1 MASELPLPMPKMSMT
16 METGELLTWAVAEG
30 DTVAA
35 GDVVAEVQTD
45 KVDMEVESPFAGTVA
60 RLVAQ
65 PGDTVAVG
73 APIAFLLSDSDDLM
87 AGLFDPPPGGPEGAA
102 AEPDAPGSDVPP
114 NMEVES
120 SANDT
125 PNRGLLDA
133 TPVSRRGPIPTVP
146 RARRRAAE
154 LRVKLENVTATRP
167 DGVIT
172 VEDVEKA
179 AQAMASAPAAAAPAQ
194 VAAAVVPAPAATK
207 APAPAATPARTAAPA
222 AVSGSADAD
231 PGFADAL
238 AARRRSIRSAVAR
251 TMSASAAVPQFTVFA
266 ELDLDA
272 AARARG
278 RIGWTTLLLRALSR
292 ALRNNPQ
299 VNAGWDEQTGAPA
312 APHTDVGVALAVD
325 SAVGLLAPVVRDADL
340 LPIEEQDRLVRAT
353 INRARTGALTGAD
366 IKGGTTTLSNLGGF
380 GVPFFT
386 SLLTPPQATALSV
399 GAITERP
406 VVVRGGLAVRL
417 GATVGLTLD
426 HRPVDGA
433 DGATVLAEIGELF
446 RNPDRLLD

>member
-1 MASELPLPMPKMSMT
+1 
-16 METGELLTWAVAEG
+16 
-30 DTVAA
+30 
-35 GDVVAEVQTD
+35 
-45 KVDMEVESPFAGTVA
+45 SPFAGTVA

-65 PGDTVAVG
+65 PGDTIAVG
-73 APIAFLLSDSDDLM
+73 APIAYLLSESDDLM
-87 AGLFDPPPGGPEGAA
+87 AGLFDDPAPTGPNGST
-102 AEPDAPGSDVPP
+102 AEPAVPGSDVPP
-114 NMEVES
+114 NLDAEPS
-120 SANDT
+120 TNGT

-154 LRVKLENVTATRP
+154 LRVKLENVTATRA

-179 AQAMASAPAAAAPAQ
+179 AQATAPTPVAAPAPVAAAPVAAPAPAAAPARPAPAPAPAAAAPAP
-194 VAAAVVPAPAATK
+194 AAAAT
-207 APAPAATPARTAAPA
+207 
-222 AVSGSADAD
+222 GDAD

-251 TMSASAAVPQFTVFA
+251 TMTSSAAVPQFTVFA

-299 VNAGWDEQTGAPA
+299 VNAGWDEQAGTPA
-312 APHTDVGVALAVD
+312 APHTNVGVALAVD
-325 SAVGLLAPVVRDADL
+325 SAVGLLAPVVRDPDL
-340 LPIEEQDRLVRAT
+340 LPVEEQDQLVRAT

-366 IKGGTTTLSNLGGF
+366 ITGGTTTLSNLGGF
-380 GVPFFT
+380 GVPYFT
-386 SLLTPPQATALSV
+386 SLLTPPQATALSI

-406 VVVRGGLAVRL
+406 VVHRGGLTIRL
-417 GATVGLTLD
+417 GATIGLTLD

-433 DGATVLAEIGELF
+433 DGAKVLAEIGELF

>member
-1 MASELPLPMPKMSMT
+1 
-16 METGELLTWAVAEG
+16 
-30 DTVAA
+30 
-35 GDVVAEVQTD
+35 
-45 KVDMEVESPFAGTVA
+45 SPFAGTVA

-65 PGDTVAVG
+65 PGDTIAVG
-73 APIAFLLSDSDDLM
+73 APIAYLLSESDDLM
-87 AGLFDPPPGGPEGAA
+87 AGLFDDPPPSSNGTGGPNGSA
-102 AEPDAPGSDVPP
+102 AEPAVPGSDVPADLP
-114 NMEVES
+114 AEPVGAAASNG
-120 SANDT
+120 
-125 PNRGLLDA
+125 RGLLDA

-146 RARRRAAE
+146 LARRRAAE
-154 LRVKLENVTATRP
+154 LRVKLETVTATRA

-172 VEDVEKA
+172 VEDVENA
-179 AQAMASAPAAAAPAQ
+179 ARATAAAPAP
-194 VAAAVVPAPAATK
+194 VTAPAPVVPVPAPAPPAPVR
-207 APAPAATPARTAAPA
+207 AAAPPAPPAPAAHPVPAAPTGTDSNG
-222 AVSGSADAD
+222 AVD

-251 TMSASAAVPQFTVFA
+251 TMTSSAAVPQFTVFA
-266 ELDLDA
+266 ELDLDN

-292 ALRNNPQ
+292 ALRDNPH
-299 VNAGWDEQTGAPA
+299 VNAGWDEQAGAPA
-312 APHTDVGVALAVD
+312 APHTNVGVALAVD
-325 SAVGLLAPVVRDADL
+325 SAVGLLAPVVRDPDL
-340 LPIEEQDRLVRAT
+340 LPIDEQDQLVRAT

-380 GVPFFT
+380 GVPYFT
-386 SLLTPPQATALSV
+386 SLLTPPQATALSI

-406 VVVRGGLAVRL
+406 VVHRGGLTVRL

-433 DGATVLAEIGELF
+433 DGAKVLAEIGELF

>member
-16 METGELLTWAVAEG
+16 MESGELLTWTVAEG

-73 APIAFLLSDSDDLM
+73 APIAFLLSESDDLM
-87 AGLFDPPPGGPEGAA
+87 AGLFDDPAPSGLNGSA
-102 AEPDAPGSDVPP
+102 AEPAVPGSDVPP
-114 NMEVES
+114 NLDAES
-120 SANDT
+120 ATDGT

-154 LRVKLENVTATRP
+154 LRVKLENVKATRA

-172 VEDVEKA
+172 VEDVENA
-179 AQAMASAPAAAAPAQ
+179 ARATTSATPASVTAAPAAPAP
-194 VAAAVVPAPAATK
+194 VAA
-207 APAPAATPARTAAPA
+207 APAPAAVTGP
-222 AVSGSADAD
+222 ADAD

-238 AARRRSIRSAVAR
+238 TARRRSIRSAVAR
-251 TMSASAAVPQFTVFA
+251 TMSSSAAVPQFTVFA

-278 RIGWTTLLLRALSR
+278 RIGWTTLLLRALAR

-299 VNAGWDEQTGAPA
+299 VNAGWDEQAGAPA
-312 APHTDVGVALAVD
+312 APHTNVGVALAVD
-325 SAVGLLAPVVRDADL
+325 SAVGLLAPVVRDPDL
-340 LPIEEQDRLVRAT
+340 LPVEEQDQLVRAT
-353 INRARTGALTGAD
+353 INRTRTGALTGAD

-380 GVPFFT
+380 GVPYFT

-406 VVVRGGLAVRL
+406 VVVRGGLTVRL

-433 DGATVLAEIGELF
+433 DGAKVLAEIGELL
-446 RNPDRLLD
+446 RDPDRLLD

>member
-16 METGELLTWAVAEG
+16 MESGELLTWTVGEG

-60 RLVAQ
+60 RLVAR
-65 PGDTVAVG
+65 PGETVAVG
-73 APIAFLLSDSDDLM
+73 APIAFLLSESDDLM
-87 AGLFDPPPGGPEGAA
+87 AGLFDDPAPSGPHGAA
-102 AEPDAPGSDVPP
+102 AEPAVPGSDVPADLP
-114 NMEVES
+114 AEPVGAAASNG
-120 SANDT
+120 
-125 PNRGLLDA
+125 RGLLDA

-154 LRVKLENVTATRP
+154 LRVKLETVTATRA

-172 VEDVEKA
+172 VEDVENA
-179 AQAMASAPAAAAPAQ
+179 ARATTPVAAPAPVPAPSAPAPAPAPARAATPAAAPAT
-194 VAAAVVPAPAATK
+194 VN
-207 APAPAATPARTAAPA
+207 
-222 AVSGSADAD
+222 GSADSNGAVD

-251 TMSASAAVPQFTVFA
+251 TMSSSAAVPQFTVFA

-278 RIGWTTLLLRALSR
+278 RIGWTTLLLRALAR
-292 ALRNNPQ
+292 ALRNNPH
-299 VNAGWDEQTGAPA
+299 VNAGWDEQAGAPA

-325 SAVGLLAPVVRDADL
+325 SAVGLLAPVVRDPDL
-340 LPIEEQDRLVRAT
+340 LPVDEQDQLVRAT
-353 INRARTGALTGAD
+353 ITRARTGTLTGAD

-380 GVPFFT
+380 GVPSFT

-406 VVVRGGLAVRL
+406 VVVRGGLTVRL

-433 DGATVLAEIGELF
+433 DGAKVLAEIGELF